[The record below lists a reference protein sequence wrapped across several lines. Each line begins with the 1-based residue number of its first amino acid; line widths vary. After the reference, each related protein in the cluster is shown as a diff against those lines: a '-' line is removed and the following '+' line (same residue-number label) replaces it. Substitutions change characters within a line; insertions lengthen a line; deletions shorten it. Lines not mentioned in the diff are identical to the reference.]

1 MDRGAW
7 QATVHRVANSQ
18 TDSTSMS
25 MEVLKM
31 SDVFTA
37 HEKKTARKK
46 DHKLCAET
54 LAYGGQGELGTYKK
68 LNMK

>member
-37 HEKKTARKK
+37 HEKKLQEKGIINFVLKPWHMVGKASLEHVKSS
-46 DHKLCAET
+46 
-54 LAYGGQGELGTYKK
+54 
-68 LNMK
+68 M